1 VVGVFCVVCTQVE
14 LYLLPVRFF
23 CCFVQY
29 TLLEKE
35 NPTHS
40 PALISDVSG
49 PYDFG
54 YILTTLYD
62 GRVPLDVL

>member
-1 VVGVFCVVCTQVE
+1 
-14 LYLLPVRFF
+14 
-23 CCFVQY
+23 VQY